1 MGLWALTTEAVQGLV
16 REHWGK
22 KIPVG
27 DGGEKMDTG
36 VQEFV
41 DELVARLG
49 SQAPINMPGPLE
61 LVQAPN
67 APAIVVHNNSGDG
80 VVGDGTIIIQI
91 INVDNITNIYNDGT
105 IENISNEGDVTI
117 INNITNEGEPFP
129 GGASGS
135 VQVITDMTAEVTV
148 NGCDVTVTLTPTYT
162 TLTFDNGLY
171 TGSS

>member
-22 KIPVG
+22 KIPIG

-36 VQEFV
+36 VQEFA
-41 DELVARLG
+41 DELISRLA
-49 SQAPINMPGPLE
+49 SQAPIQMPGPLE

-80 VVGDGTIIIQI
+80 VVGDGIVIIQI
-91 INVDNITNIYNDGT
+91 INVDNTVNIYNDGT
-105 IENISNEGDVTI
+105 IETINNEGDVI
-117 INNITNEGEPFP
+117 VNITTEGEPFP

-135 VQVITDMTAEVTV
+135 VQVITGISGSVSTV
-148 NGCDVTVTLTPTYT
+148 GCTTTLTLTPTYT
-162 TLTFDNGLY
+162 TLNFDNGLY